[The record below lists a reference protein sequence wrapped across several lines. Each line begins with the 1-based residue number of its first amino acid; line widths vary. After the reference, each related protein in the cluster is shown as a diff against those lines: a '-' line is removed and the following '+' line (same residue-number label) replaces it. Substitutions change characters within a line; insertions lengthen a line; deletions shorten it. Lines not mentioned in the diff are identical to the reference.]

1 MAMYSKAGRRYFGTA
16 RRDARK
22 FTDDIIDDINNGM
35 RGAALDIINELA
47 ELGPNWDGNFI
58 DEWIAIPLGKGASGE
73 SGGVYPYKI
82 DDIPTLAIDKKEAGR
97 VKKFEIVNKLYC
109 SHRLNIEIVE
119 FYNNPAEQILW
130 SDFVISRGGALSLSE
145 ISSMRRGALI
155 IPLPTSIDNHQFH
168 NAKSIEKIGM
178 CVIHEQKDGQEQL
191 INKLTSI
198 LENKTY
204 IEWKKIE
211 NKNHHQASK
220 IIVTNVE
227 KDLQI

>member
-22 FTDDIIDDINNGM
+22 FTDDIIDDINTGM

-97 VKKFEIVNKLYC
+97 VKKFEIVNK
-109 SHRLNIEIVE
+109 
-119 FYNNPAEQILW
+119 
-130 SDFVISRGGALSLSE
+130 SDYAPYALDLVPGRFSPHFAVKATPNKAPEETGKRDNTRETFRGE
-145 ISSMRRGALI
+145 
-155 IPLPTSIDNHQFH
+155 
-168 NAKSIEKIGM
+168 
-178 CVIHEQKDGQEQL
+178 
-191 INKLTSI
+191 LTSEPGQGQSTAE
-198 LENKTY
+198 LDWYNKYTGGGG
-204 IEWKKIE
+204 IGKNMKAGF
-211 NKNHHQASK
+211 NKGINFG
-220 IIVTNVE
+220 N
-227 KDLQI
+227 

>member
-22 FTDDIIDDINNGM
+22 FTDDIIDDINTGM

-97 VKKFEIVNKLYC
+97 VKKFEIVNK
-109 SHRLNIEIVE
+109 
-119 FYNNPAEQILW
+119 
-130 SDFVISRGGALSLSE
+130 SDYAPYALDLVPGRFSPHFAVKATPNKAPEETGKRDNTRETFRGE
-145 ISSMRRGALI
+145 
-155 IPLPTSIDNHQFH
+155 
-168 NAKSIEKIGM
+168 
-178 CVIHEQKDGQEQL
+178 
-191 INKLTSI
+191 LTSEPGQGQSTAELDWYNTYTGGGGI
-198 LENKTY
+198 GKNMKAGFNKG
-204 IEWKKIE
+204 I
-211 NKNHHQASK
+211 NFGN
-220 IIVTNVE
+220 
-227 KDLQI
+227 

>member
-58 DEWIAIPLGKGASGE
+58 DEWIAIPLGKVASGE

-97 VKKFEIVNKLYC
+97 VKKFEIVNK
-109 SHRLNIEIVE
+109 
-119 FYNNPAEQILW
+119 
-130 SDFVISRGGALSLSE
+130 SDYAPYALDLVPGRFSPHFAVKATPNKAPEETGKRDNTRETFRGE
-145 ISSMRRGALI
+145 
-155 IPLPTSIDNHQFH
+155 
-168 NAKSIEKIGM
+168 
-178 CVIHEQKDGQEQL
+178 
-191 INKLTSI
+191 LTSEPGQGQSTAE
-198 LENKTY
+198 LDWYNKYTGGGG
-204 IEWKKIE
+204 IG
-211 NKNHHQASK
+211 KNMQTGFNRG
-220 IIVTNVE
+220 INFGN
-227 KDLQI
+227 